1 MDLDRASVEVMA
13 RGQHQSGAYVAS
25 PTFPTYRYSWIQDGS
40 FIAMAMDEAG
50 EHGST
55 AAFHR
60 WVAGVVAR
68 RRPTI
73 ERLARVP
80 PHELTD
86 SDVLHTRYTVEG
98 EEGTEPWSN
107 FQLHGYGE
115 WLSAVARHLD
125 RTGSPRQELLP
136 AVGLVVRYLTVL
148 WDRPCSDCWEELR
161 DRIHPATLA
170 PVAGGLR
177 RATALLDDAGP
188 AALAGRIED
197 RIMTRGTTTDGAMAK
212 FEEADVVDGSALLAM
227 GPLGTFASGHP
238 LVEATVRRIEADL
251 VADGGGV
258 HRYLDDEFYGG
269 GLWLPLSG
277 ALAWIRAALGHTD
290 RAREVIGWMEGTA
303 DDRGNLPEQVPRHL
317 RKPDRLQ
324 PWVDRWGP
332 VANPLLWSHAMYVL
346 ARRALT

>member
-13 RGQHQSGAYVAS
+13 RGQHPSGAYVAS

-125 RTGSPRQELLP
+125 RPGGPGRSSSPRS
-136 AVGLVVRYLTVL
+136 G
-148 WDRPCSDCWEELR
+148 WSC
-161 DRIHPATLA
+161 
-170 PVAGGLR
+170 
-177 RATALLDDAGP
+177 
-188 AALAGRIED
+188 
-197 RIMTRGTTTDGAMAK
+197 GT
-212 FEEADVVDGSALLAM
+212 
-227 GPLGTFASGHP
+227 
-238 LVEATVRRIEADL
+238 
-251 VADGGGV
+251 
-258 HRYLDDEFYGG
+258 
-269 GLWLPLSG
+269 
-277 ALAWIRAALGHTD
+277 
-290 RAREVIGWMEGTA
+290 
-303 DDRGNLPEQVPRHL
+303 
-317 RKPDRLQ
+317 
-324 PWVDRWGP
+324 
-332 VANPLLWSHAMYVL
+332 
-346 ARRALT
+346 